1 MARDDPQKVR
11 LARRD
16 APSRKVAIYV
26 LDNQTS
32 GPVGRAAKLARQLKA
47 DGMDVTVLMDE
58 HCAGQQFFDADIPIL
73 YHKND
78 QKWWRREGN
87 LKYQLAKLKPDVL
100 LIDEYPFVAQEY
112 ATEWQRVIHAARAS
126 NKDCQVLSSCLDIP
140 IYYMEEEAPH
150 LKTRSDQLD
159 GILVTGDPTISKI
172 ENRIPST
179 VIDTISSKLQYVGYL
194 GAGSA
199 HPMPTAGSAVS
210 NDDIVIYL
218 GGVNLQELVN
228 RYIALIANIPLL
240 PEEMQRKEWRII
252 LPPSHNL
259 QAERKLRTFIEALP
273 EGIQPHI
280 HLEGADN
287 AFDQKIQSAGMII
300 SGGGQTS
307 IEAAAIHGKSTL
319 IIPGFYGDQFIRAK
333 NLAEQF
339 SWVEAADIAVPK
351 VKTSY
356 YRTPRFG
363 CKPITKGSNY
373 IVNADWP
380 SQILEKVAEDPT
392 CAELR
397 ESMMRVFDGRNDA
410 HEKPAIMFDGAR
422 EISRIAGGIQHEN
435 GSER

>member
-1 MARDDPQKVR
+1 MARDDPQTLR
-11 LARRD
+11 LTLHGK
-16 APSRKVAIYV
+16 PSRKVAIYV

-47 DGMDVTVLMDE
+47 DGMQVTVLMGE

-73 YHKND
+73 FHKND

-100 LIDEYPFVAQEY
+100 LIDEYPFVAQDY
-112 ATEWQRVIHAARAS
+112 AVEWQRVIKAARTS
-126 NKDCQVLSSCLDIP
+126 NKDCKVLSSCLDIP
-140 IYYMEEEAPH
+140 IYYMEEEAPN
-150 LKTRSDQLD
+150 LEARSNQLD
-159 GILVTGDPTISKI
+159 GILVTGDPTISRV
-172 ENRIPST
+172 EDRIPST
-179 VIDTISSKLQYVGYL
+179 VIDAISSKLQYVGYL

-199 HPMPTAGSAVS
+199 NGVQTTTTTPS
-210 NDDIVIYL
+210 NDDIVVYL

-240 PEEMQRKEWRII
+240 PEAMQRKEWRIV
-252 LPPSHNL
+252 LPPNHNL
-259 QAERKLRTFIEALP
+259 QAERKLRDFIEALP
-273 EGIQPHI
+273 LEIQPHI
-280 HLEGADN
+280 HLETPDN

-319 IIPGFYGDQFIRAK
+319 IIPGFGAGQFIRAK
-333 NLAEQF
+333 NLAQRF

-356 YRTPRFG
+356 YRTPKFG
-363 CKPITKGSNY
+363 FKPVTKGSTY

-380 SQILEKVAEDPT
+380 SQILEKVAEEPT

-397 ESMMRVFDGRNDA
+397 ESMTRVFNGRNES
-410 HEKPAIMFDGAR
+410 HEKPAIMFDGAK
-422 EISRIAGGIQHEN
+422 EISRIASGIPHEN
-435 GSER
+435 SLER